1 LNRSLGLALAAAATL
16 APCAAT
22 AGDFVDTRLVFIA
35 GDDDFA
41 HDAGTTIPSSP
52 TTDIGSRV
60 GYDQFYDQLEGSET
74 GRDSRTA
81 LVLHKAVDGYF
92 PGLKTAAS
100 IVLELNHT
108 RLLAGDPRALQDD
121 GSYIRA
127 TQTFET
133 GTLDVLLMPFRSD
146 RLRLGYLWDITWGGD
161 GVFPGTAPVPGLKVS
176 WDAPLYGTHVGMKT
190 SRLPYNTDEED
201 ARKGQLEAFFGFF
214 GGARLGREADGF
226 RGDVGLGSF
235 QKGTNPNGSV
245 RGEPVTSWGVSAR
258 VAYIDGLPFVPNND
272 LRIYTADPTVPFTE
286 WDATAETRAF
296 RVALEATRVSQLL
309 EDPDSVGGTKDE
321 PGLAGAAYG
330 QAQLGFWRLGATG
343 IFRDLAFMH
352 FNGPGT
358 VHRYQAAP
366 EDLDQNPELTGV
378 VSVQYRIADWH
389 LTPGLELGAQQ
400 PAGASNLV
408 PQAGIHAPSVLTGR
422 RTVVYR
428 RADMFDDTGLTYP
441 SILPDG
447 EDIVPTFGARL
458 STQLALARGFGVTAA
473 FTVLQDANRAELV
486 QDELQVNS
494 LRKFTSAL
502 TFGAS
507 VMARAEF

>member
-1 LNRSLGLALAAAATL
+1 
-16 APCAAT
+16 
-22 AGDFVDTRLVFIA
+22 
-35 GDDDFA
+35 
-41 HDAGTTIPSSP
+41 
-52 TTDIGSRV
+52 
-60 GYDQFYDQLEGSET
+60 
-74 GRDSRTA
+74 
-81 LVLHKAVDGYF
+81 
-92 PGLKTAAS
+92 
-100 IVLELNHT
+100 
-108 RLLAGDPRALQDD
+108 
-121 GSYIRA
+121 
-127 TQTFET
+127 
-133 GTLDVLLMPFRSD
+133 
-146 RLRLGYLWDITWGGD
+146 
-161 GVFPGTAPVPGLKVS
+161 
-176 WDAPLYGTHVGMKT
+176 
-190 SRLPYNTDEED
+190 
-201 ARKGQLEAFFGFF
+201 
-214 GGARLGREADGF
+214 
-226 RGDVGLGSF
+226 
-235 QKGTNPNGSV
+235 
-245 RGEPVTSWGVSAR
+245 
-258 VAYIDGLPFVPNND
+258 
-272 LRIYTADPTVPFTE
+272 
-286 WDATAETRAF
+286 
-296 RVALEATRVSQLL
+296 
-309 EDPDSVGGTKDE
+309 
-321 PGLAGAAYG
+321 
-330 QAQLGFWRLGATG
+330 
-343 IFRDLAFMH
+343 MH